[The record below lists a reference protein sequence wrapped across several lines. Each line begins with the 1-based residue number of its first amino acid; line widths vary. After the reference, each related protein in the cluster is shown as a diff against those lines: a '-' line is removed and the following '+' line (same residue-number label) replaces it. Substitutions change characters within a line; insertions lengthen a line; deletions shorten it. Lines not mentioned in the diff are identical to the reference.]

1 LRFVAWSP
9 SRTELYSGDEDGNV
23 TFWDARKAAP
33 IYAVKAHIGG
43 VTKIQWLEKSGILI
57 TGGKDK
63 KISVIK

>member
-33 IYAVKAHIGG
+33 IC
-43 VTKIQWLEKSGILI
+43 KSFGNI
-57 TGGKDK
+57 
-63 KISVIK
+63 